1 MVELKI
7 TFLLIP
13 SIFYYSGLQLSWL
26 EHRSDKA
33 GVGSSSLPRPTIK
46 NVLGLQLSWE
56 STSLARRGSQV
67 RTLSAPHFCKKF
79 VVKILL
85 FEIVSFCSF
94 NKNIRAFL
102 LKTVPIKVREHFYW
116 DKQVIR
122 ILLFIVNYVIKALI
136 KLIRAYGGCLGI

>member
-1 MVELKI
+1 LHGGGRRFEPCQLHI
-7 TFLLIP
+7 I
-13 SIFYYSGLQLSWL
+13 IFC
-26 EHRSDKA
+26 
-33 GVGSSSLPRPTIK
+33 T
-46 NVLGLQLSWE
+46 
-56 STSLARRGSQV
+56 
-67 RTLSAPHFCKKF
+67 KKF

-102 LKTVPIKVREHFYW
+102 LKSVPIKVREHFYW